1 MVLTPGFEAFDAT
14 RRGEFGF
21 GFAPNVLT
29 NVQFERMLSA
39 SGPTQGHVR
48 RPSDGKPPKRLAFI
62 QCVGSR
68 DTGCDNDYCSSVCCM
83 AATKEAILAKEHE
96 PGLDVTIFFLDLRA
110 FGKDFDRYCERAK
123 NQLGVRYV
131 RSFIS
136 RTYEMPGTRNLRVVY
151 ASPEMKQ
158 TEEEF
163 DMIVLSLGLEPSATL
178 QEQAE
183 RLGVVLN
190 RWGFAQTSEL
200 CPLDT
205 SRPGVFVGGA
215 FQEPKDI
222 PDTVMQASA
231 AAARAMALL
240 APARGTR
247 VRTKTYP
254 PQRDITD
261 EPPRVGVF
269 VCHCGSNIASVVDVE
284 RVVKRT
290 RELPHVV
297 VAESNTYTCA
307 DDTPEPHQGADRR
320 APAEPRGRRLLHAA
334 DARADLPRHAPRRRP
349 ESRTCSKWP
358 TSATSARG
366 STRASRAGRP
376 TRRSTWCGWRWPA
389 RPG

>member
-1 MVLTPGFEAFDAT
+1 
-14 RRGEFGF
+14 
-21 GFAPNVLT
+21 
-29 NVQFERMLSA
+29 
-39 SGPTQGHVR
+39 
-48 RPSDGKPPKRLAFI
+48 
-62 QCVGSR
+62 
-68 DTGCDNDYCSSVCCM
+68 M

-123 NQLGVRYV
+123 NQLGVRYRPLV
-131 RSFIS
+131 HLADLRDAGHA
-136 RTYEMPGTRNLRVVY
+136 RTCAWSTPV
-151 ASPEMKQ
+151 PEMKQ

-178 QEQAE
+178 REQAE
-183 RLGVVLN
+183 RMGVVLN

-269 VCHCGSNIASVVDVE
+269 ICHCGSNIASVVDVE

-297 VAESNTYTCA
+297 VAENNTYTCA
-307 DDTPEPHQGADRR
+307 DDTQNHIKEQIAEHRLNRVVVASCTPRTHEPIFRDTLRDAGLNPYLLEMANIRDQCSWVHSGQPGR
-320 APAEPRGRRLLHAA
+320 ATDKAVDLVRMAVARAARLHAA
-334 DARADLPRHAPRRRP
+334 GRGDACR
-349 ESRTCSKWP
+349 
-358 TSATSARG
+358 
-366 STRASRAGRP
+366 
-376 TRRSTWCGWRWPA
+376 
-389 RPG
+389 

>member
-1 MVLTPGFEAFDAT
+1 
-14 RRGEFGF
+14 
-21 GFAPNVLT
+21 
-29 NVQFERMLSA
+29 
-39 SGPTQGHVR
+39 
-48 RPSDGKPPKRLAFI
+48 
-62 QCVGSR
+62 
-68 DTGCDNDYCSSVCCM
+68 
-83 AATKEAILAKEHE
+83 
-96 PGLDVTIFFLDLRA
+96 
-110 FGKDFDRYCERAK
+110 
-123 NQLGVRYV
+123 
-131 RSFIS
+131 
-136 RTYEMPGTRNLRVVY
+136 
-151 ASPEMKQ
+151 MKQ

-269 VCHCGSNIASVVDVE
+269 ICHCGSNIASVVDVE

-297 VAESNTYTCA
+297 VAENNTYTCA
-307 DDTPEPHQGADRR
+307 DDTQKHIKEQIAEHRLNRVVVASCTPRTHEPIFRDTLRDAGLNPYLLEMANIRDQCSWVHSGQPGTGHREGGR
-320 APAEPRGRRLLHAA
+320 PGPHGGGPRG
-334 DARADLPRHAPRRRP
+334 
-349 ESRTCSKWP
+349 P
-358 TSATSARG
+358 TACRW
-366 STRASRAGRP
+366 TRDRCR
-376 TRRSTWCGWRWPA
+376 
-389 RPG
+389 